1 MVELDGAALW
11 VTTTHLSTA
20 PAADRAAQ
28 VAAVAALHSDAME
41 TGVVVG
47 DLNADP
53 GSAELGPLRER
64 FADAW
69 ELAAERD
76 DQAGWRFWRHDGGAT
91 SPARSPRKRVDQV
104 WVSPG
109 IAVAA
114 ARVLDSA
121 GASDHLPL
129 VVDLLVP
136 SGV

>member
-1 MVELDGAALW
+1 
-11 VTTTHLSTA
+11 
-20 PAADRAAQ
+20 
-28 VAAVAALHSDAME
+28 VAALTTLYDEAME
-41 TGVVVG
+41 TGVLVG
-47 DLNADP
+47 DLNAAPDA
-53 GSAELGPLRER
+53 GELAPLRER

-76 DQAGWRFWRHDGGAT
+76 DRAGRRFWRRDAGAT
-91 SPARSPRKRVDQV
+91 HPAGSPRERIDQV

-109 IAVAA
+109 IAVAS
-114 ARVLDSA
+114 ARVLDGA

>member
-1 MVELDGAALW
+1 
-11 VTTTHLSTA
+11 
-20 PAADRAAQ
+20 
-28 VAAVAALHSDAME
+28 VAALHSDAME

-53 GSAELGPLRER
+53 GSAELAPLRER

-76 DQAGWRFWRHDGGAT
+76 DRAGRHFWRRAAGSTH
-91 SPARSPRKRVDQV
+91 PAEAPRHRVDQV

-109 IAVAA
+109 IAVAS
-114 ARVLDSA
+114 ARVLDGA